1 MKHIILTGSAS
12 GFGLKA
18 VKTLALQGHT
28 VYATMRNVKWLSGA
42 NAKVAKELKEWATE
56 NNAKVEVVE
65 MDVASTASVNSAVAE
80 IAKKSGG
87 RIDVLINNAG
97 VTYYGLGEALTIEQ
111 TEQMYQ
117 VNTLGPERTMKA
129 VLPYM
134 HAQKDGLIINV
145 TSVQSRNLIPSLS
158 TYNGTKAALD
168 AVSVGYHYE
177 LKSAGIDV
185 VTIQPGA
192 YQTTDITNKSIVGKN
207 EVVQAQYGDDAMAFK
222 RALLQYF
229 VPTPESGD
237 PQEVADAMLKLVE
250 QPKGERPLWTIVGGG
265 PMAEKFQAMNQA
277 IKEIVEFNINI
288 LPQLFP
294 AQ

>member
-1 MKHIILTGSAS
+1 MKQIILTGSAS

-18 VKTLALQGHT
+18 VKALALKGHT
-28 VYATMRNVKWLSGA
+28 VYATMRNVAGA
-42 NAKVAKELKEWATE
+42 NATVAQELKDWAKAH
-56 NNAKVEVVE
+56 NVRVEVVE
-65 MDVASTASVNSAVAE
+65 MDVANTISVNTAIAE
-80 IAKKSGG
+80 IAKKSGS

-97 VTYYGLGEALTIEQ
+97 VSYYGLGEALTIEQ
-111 TEQMYQ
+111 TEQIFQ

-134 HAQKDGLIINV
+134 HAQKEGLIINV
-145 TSVQSRNLIPSLS
+145 TSVQSRNHIPSLS
-158 TYNGTKAALD
+158 TYNASKAALD
-168 AVSVGYHYE
+168 AASVGYHYE
-177 LKSAGIDV
+177 LKSSGIDV

-192 YQTTDITNKSIVGKN
+192 YQTTDITNKGIVGKN
-207 EVVQAQYGDDAMAFK
+207 NEVEAKYGADALDFK
-222 RALLQYF
+222 RALIEYF

-265 PMAEKFQAMNQA
+265 PMTEKFQEINQA
-277 IKEIVEFNINI
+277 TKEIVEFNISI

-294 AQ
+294 AK

>member
-1 MKHIILTGSAS
+1 MKQIILTGSAS

-28 VYATMRNVKWLSGA
+28 VYATMRNIKWLSGA
-42 NAKVAKELKEWATE
+42 NAAVAQELKDWAKAH
-56 NNAKVEVVE
+56 NVKVEVVE
-65 MDVASTASVNSAVAE
+65 MDVTSTVSVNAAVAE

-97 VTYYGLGEALTIEQ
+97 VSYYGFGEALTIEQ

-134 HAQKDGLIINV
+134 HAQKEGLIINV
-145 TSVQSRNLIPSLS
+145 TSVQSRNHIPSLS

-168 AVSVGYHYE
+168 AATVGYHYE
-177 LKSAGIDV
+177 LKSSGIDV
-185 VTIQPGA
+185 VNIQPGA
-192 YQTTDITNKSIVGKN
+192 FQTTDITNKRIVGKN
-207 EVVQAQYGDDAMAFK
+207 EEVEAKYGEDALNFK

-250 QPKGERPLWTIVGGG
+250 LPKGERPLWTIVGGG
-265 PMAEKFQAMNQA
+265 PMTEKFEAINQST
-277 IKEIVEFNINI
+277 KDIVDFNVSI

-294 AQ
+294 TK

>member
-1 MKHIILTGSAS
+1 MKQIILTGSAS

-18 VKTLALQGHT
+18 AKTLASKGHT
-28 VYATMRNVKWLSGA
+28 VYATMRNVNGA
-42 NAKVAKELKEWATE
+42 NAGVAKELKDWAQAQQ
-56 NNAKVEVVE
+56 AKIEIVEL
-65 MDVASTASVNSAVAE
+65 DVTSTASVNSAVAE

-134 HAQKDGLIINV
+134 HAQKEGLIINI
-145 TSVQSRNLIPSLS
+145 TSVQSRNHIPSLS

-177 LKSAGIDV
+177 LRSSGIDV
-185 VTIQPGA
+185 VTIQPGG
-192 YQTTDITNKSIVGKN
+192 YQTTDITNKSMTGKN
-207 EVVQAQYGDDAMAFK
+207 EAVEAKYGADALDFK

-250 QPKGERPLWTIVGGG
+250 QPKGERPIWTIVGGG
-265 PMAEKFQAMNQA
+265 PLSEKFEMINQST
-277 IKEIVEFNINI
+277 KEIVEFNIGI
-288 LPQLFP
+288 LPQIFP
-294 AQ
+294 A

>member
-18 VKTLALQGHT
+18 AKTLASKGHT
-28 VYATMRNVKWLSGA
+28 VYATMRNVNGA
-42 NAKVAKELKEWATE
+42 NAGAAKELIDWAR
-56 NNAKVEVVE
+56 AQKVKVEVVE
-65 MDVASTASVNSAVAE
+65 LDVASTASVNSAISE

-97 VTYYGLGEALTIEQ
+97 ITYYGLGEALTIEQ

-117 VNTLGPERTMKA
+117 VNTIGPERTMKA

-134 HAQKDGLIINV
+134 HAQKEGLIINV
-145 TSVQSRNLIPSLS
+145 TSVQSRNHIPSLS
-158 TYNGTKAALD
+158 TYNGSKAALD
-168 AVSVGYHYE
+168 AASVGYHYE
-177 LKSAGIDV
+177 LKSSGIDV

-192 YQTTDITNKSIVGKN
+192 YQTTDITNKGLVGKN
-207 EVVQAQYGDDAMAFK
+207 EAVEAKYGADALDFK

-250 QPKGERPLWTIVGGG
+250 QPKGERPIWTIVGGG
-265 PMAEKFQAMNQA
+265 PLADKFETINQST
-277 IKEIVEFNINI
+277 KEIVEFNIGI
-288 LPQLFP
+288 LPQIFP